1 MNGTLTPVTPDFET
15 LYIYIY
21 SSNTFKNRCQRCQSA
36 TIIYRGIAFLYYL

>member
-21 SSNTFKNRCQRCQSA
+21 SSNTFKKECQRCQSA
-36 TIIYRGIAFLYYL
+36 IINIYTYKTL